1 MPPEIAALAGFAL
14 IMALGQFSPGPDMLW
29 LTRVALRDGG
39 RAGVITALGIAS
51 GLAVHATLALTGL
64 ALLLHRH
71 PALQTAFTLAAAMYL
86 GWLAFRIL
94 RDRPPEGA
102 TPDCQPSHRGRPF
115 LRGLFC
121 NLANPKVAIFLA
133 AICTPFLETSHASW
147 FPAALWAIIVIQGG
161 VLWSLWAVILQT
173 RGARSIYQKHARR
186 IDVAFAATLAILAAW
201 LVVARAIHAIG
212 PSA

>member
-1 MPPEIAALAGFAL
+1 MSPEIATLAGFAL

-51 GLAVHATLALTGL
+51 GLALHATLALTGL
-64 ALLLHRH
+64 ALLLQRH
-71 PALQTAFTLAAAMYL
+71 PALQTAFTLLAAVYL
-86 GWLAFRIL
+86 GWLASRIL
-94 RDRPPEGA
+94 RDRPADDAAPTHCE
-102 TPDCQPSHRGRPF
+102 HPF

-133 AICTPFLETSHASW
+133 AICTPFLAASPAPW

-161 VLWSLWAVILQT
+161 VLWSLWAIILQT
-173 RGARSIYQKHARR
+173 RSARSIYQKHARR
-186 IDVAFAATLAILAAW
+186 IDVAFAAALAALAAW
-201 LVVARAIHAIG
+201 LVMASACQLLA